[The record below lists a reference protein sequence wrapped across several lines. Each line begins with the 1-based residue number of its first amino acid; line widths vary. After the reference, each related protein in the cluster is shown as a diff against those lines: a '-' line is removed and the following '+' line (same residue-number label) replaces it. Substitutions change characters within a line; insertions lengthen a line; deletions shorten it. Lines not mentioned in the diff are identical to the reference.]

1 MVFAIDRSAIA
12 PIGEKRIT
20 LRNLDWQ
27 AYQQLRSILEER
39 TRARLTY
46 DRGTLEI
53 TMPLEEHER
62 SAELLSLFIR
72 LLVLEMGLKLKSMGS
87 TTLEREDLDRG
98 AEPDKGYYIQNYPK
112 VADRVVDLA
121 NDPPPDL
128 IVEVDI
134 TNTDLNKNVFYASLG
149 IPEFWRF
156 NGEVWRIYQLQG
168 QRYIECD
175 RSPTFPI
182 VEKADLYRFLE
193 AAQQDEVSAEL
204 EFRAWLQ
211 QKRLTP

>member
-1 MVFAIDRSAIA
+1 MVLAIDRSALA

-39 TRARLTY
+39 NRVRLTY
-46 DRGTLEI
+46 DRGILEI
-53 TMPLEEHER
+53 TMPLEDHER
-62 SAELLSLFIR
+62 SAELISLFVR

-98 AEPDKGYYIQNYPK
+98 AEPDKGFYIQNYAK
-112 VADRVVDLA
+112 VAGRTVDLA

-134 TNTDLNKNVFYASLG
+134 TNTDLNKNAFYASLG
-149 IPEFWRF
+149 VPEFWRF
-156 NGEVWRIYQLQG
+156 NGEQWRIYQLQEQG
-168 QRYIECD
+168 YVECD
-175 RSPTFPI
+175 RSPTFSI
-182 VEKADLYRFLE
+182 IEKTDLYRFLE

-204 EFRAWLQ
+204 EFRAWLK
-211 QKRLTP
+211 QKRQEI